1 MRAASVFPERRP
13 NPLWK
18 ALAVCA
24 AMLGLSPVALSQSN
38 RDVEIPDHGDTYSR
52 LVRQLE
58 TGTTSIDYRAFRESF
73 LASPQ
78 FKVAADQ
85 AAELKALRA
94 KMRFLMEDLSSEE
107 IVEVAKKMLG
117 IDYTDMEAHKILQQ
131 TYQILGD
138 ARNQKK
144 YHDIE
149 FGLLNS
155 IVRSGDGKTCRTG
168 WSVLQVAE
176 QSFILDMLGA
186 RLVKQTLEGGRCD
199 RMEVDTDQGRRTYY
213 FEVSR
218 VFKGNDKRGTQ

>member
-1 MRAASVFPERRP
+1 MISALRPRKLWRALLCS
-13 NPLWK
+13 
-18 ALAVCA
+18 A
-24 AMLGLSPVALSQSN
+24 AILGLSQAALSQTN
-38 RDVEIPDHGDTYSR
+38 RAVEIPDHGDVYSR

-85 AAELKALRA
+85 ASELKSLRA

-138 ARNQKK
+138 ARNEKK
-144 YHDIE
+144 YHAIE

-168 WSVLQVAE
+168 WSVIQVAE

-186 RLVKQTLEGGRCD
+186 KLVKQTLEGGRCD

-213 FEVSR
+213 FEVSK
-218 VFKGNDKRGTQ
+218 VFKGYNKLGIR